1 MTFVSVR
8 SAQPIKSCE
17 KGTVQGN
24 GSVPGYKGIFRKMHA
39 K

>member
-1 MTFVSVR
+1 MTLVSMR

-24 GSVPGYKGIFRKMHA
+24 GSVPGYMGIFREMHA